1 LARWGEGELWRAKVS
16 TEDGEGLLA
25 VDYLSRDGH
34 FGVMLGTFLDAGI
47 KVRGFMWLVGKK
59 EMSVN

>member
-1 LARWGEGELWRAKVS
+1 MS